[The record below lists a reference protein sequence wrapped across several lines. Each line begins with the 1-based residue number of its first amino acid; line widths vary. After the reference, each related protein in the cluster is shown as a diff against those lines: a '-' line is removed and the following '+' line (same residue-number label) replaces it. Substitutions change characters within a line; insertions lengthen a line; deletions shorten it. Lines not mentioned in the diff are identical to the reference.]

1 MASRNL
7 FTSGGSEGA
16 AKVRILAKLLQ
27 PLIPHR
33 ETASTDAD
41 ADEGRG
47 TDGRRGRKYAKVSDD
62 RPQSSERATERAA
75 SI

>member
-1 MASRNL
+1 MATSRNL

-47 TDGRRGRKYAKVSDD
+47 TPDDEAANMRK
-62 RPQSSERATERAA
+62 
-75 SI
+75 

>member
-41 ADEGRG
+41 EGRG
-47 TDGRRGRKYAKVSDD
+47 TPDDAAANMRK
-62 RPQSSERATERAA
+62 
-75 SI
+75 